1 MSVEEANIT
10 IGIKKGIT
18 MINWINLF
26 LLICKENNAE
36 INDKRTNVGDDSK
49 NI

>member
-1 MSVEEANIT
+1 MLVEEANIT
-10 IGIKKGIT
+10 TGIKKGIT
-18 MINWINLF
+18 MMNWTNLF

-36 INDKRTNVGDDSK
+36 INDKRTKVGDDSK